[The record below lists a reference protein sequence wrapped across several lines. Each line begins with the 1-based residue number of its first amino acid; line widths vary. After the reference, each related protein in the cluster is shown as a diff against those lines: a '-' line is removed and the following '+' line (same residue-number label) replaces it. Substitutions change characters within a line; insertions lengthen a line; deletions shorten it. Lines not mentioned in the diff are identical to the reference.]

1 MERSK
6 IISIVLIVLVVLGV
20 LGGSGYGI
28 YTLAKPK
35 SSFGKT
41 MVVPQKTE
49 LELAIEK
56 AQTNIAN
63 QEKTLASSK
72 ALLEQIKN
80 TSLASSSSTIKLDNK
95 KLIETIT
102 QTINDT
108 TNTINSAKA
117 QLEFLK
123 KQKK

>member
-6 IISIVLIVLVVLGV
+6 IISIILIVLVVLGV

-49 LELAIEK
+49 LDLAIEK
-56 AQTNIAN
+56 TQANIAN
-63 QEKTLASSK
+63 QEKTLKTSK
-72 ALLEQIKN
+72 DLLQQIKN
-80 TSLASSSSTIKLDNK
+80 TSLVSSSSTIKLDNS
-95 KLIETIT
+95 KLIETVT

-108 TNTINSAKA
+108 TNAIKIAKD

>member
-6 IISIVLIVLVVLGV
+6 IISIILIVLVVLGV

-35 SSFGKT
+35 SSFGN
-41 MVVPQKTE
+41 PQKTE

-80 TSLASSSSTIKLDNK
+80 TSLASSKSTIKLDNS
-95 KLIETIT
+95 KLIQTIT

-108 TNTINSAKA
+108 TNTINSAKT